1 MQKISFLLVIGV
13 TMLFSCKKSGS
24 HGGTT
29 GPIPPGLANNWQLV
43 QVHGWA
49 GASGLFVDTP
59 AADSVVLL
67 TFRSDGTYTS
77 FLNGQIVCQGN
88 FSVDTSPYRGWN
100 NLALINFKPTGLAWA
115 YSNPSFGDSSWTYL
129 NISHDTLNLSPDYI
143 SYDAQHIFVFLQQ

>member
-24 HGGTT
+24 HSTTT
-29 GPIPPGLANNWQLV
+29 GAIPAGLANNWQLA
-43 QVHGWA
+43 QVHGWV
-49 GASGLFVDTP
+49 GPTDFVDTP
-59 AADSVVLL
+59 AADSIVLL

-88 FSVDTSPYRGWN
+88 FVVDTSLYRGWS
-100 NLALINFKPTGLAWA
+100 NLALINFKPTGLPWA

-129 NISHDTLNLSPDYI
+129 NISHDTLNLSPDYN
-143 SYDAQHIFVFLQQ
+143 SYDALHIFVFLQQ